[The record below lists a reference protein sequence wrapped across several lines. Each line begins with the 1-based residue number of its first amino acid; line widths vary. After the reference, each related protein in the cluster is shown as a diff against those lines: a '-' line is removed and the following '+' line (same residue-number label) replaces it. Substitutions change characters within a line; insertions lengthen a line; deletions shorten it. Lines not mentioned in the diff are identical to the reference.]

1 MYIVC
6 LKNNVAVATAICKDL
21 DAAKAQFTVYDD
33 IQEITDKEF
42 YTMPIPSKF
51 SNGEWVKVDETP
63 IVDYP
68 QTEKPTEPPEESS
81 VYDELAAAYKQGVQE
96 A

>member
-6 LKNNVAVATAICKDL
+6 LKENVAVATAICKDI
-21 DAAKAQFTVYDD
+21 DEAKTQFTMYDD
-33 IQEITDKEF
+33 IQEITAEEF
-42 YTMPIPSKF
+42 DTMPIPSKF
-51 SNGEWVKVDETP
+51 EGGKWVKTDEMP
-63 IVDYP
+63 VVEYP
-68 QTEKPTEPPEESS
+68 QTETPPSTKQS